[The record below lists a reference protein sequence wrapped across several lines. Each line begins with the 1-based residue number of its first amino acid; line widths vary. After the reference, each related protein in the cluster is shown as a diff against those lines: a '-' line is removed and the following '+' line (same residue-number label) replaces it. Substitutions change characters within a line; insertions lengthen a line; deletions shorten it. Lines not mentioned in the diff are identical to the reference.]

1 MSTKYVD
8 KVPEKDK
15 KLILDMYFGRDKWDG
30 TKIVTTVDQIAK
42 SMNGRYTKSQIRSVI
57 YAEYD

>member
-1 MSTKYVD
+1 MSTKYAD

-42 SMNGRYTKSQIRSVI
+42 SMKH
-57 YAEYD
+57 